1 MCERERD
8 LLGSLSNMLVA
19 VLLQFCIDVLRLST
33 QNICICIYHVSKLDS
48 LLYPT
53 TRLRCVCVCVCVR
66 VCVCVCVCARTREKE
81 RERERVCVCVYDLGA
96 IASLFI
102 GKGKVEVD
110 LAAQHGFETR
120 PLGHC
125 LQHLPTIESEGESQN
140 CII

>member
-1 MCERERD
+1 M
-8 LLGSLSNMLVA
+8 
-19 VLLQFCIDVLRLST
+19 
-33 QNICICIYHVSKLDS
+33 
-48 LLYPT
+48 
-53 TRLRCVCVCVCVR
+53 
-66 VCVCVCVCARTREKE
+66 CVCVCACAYACVCVRARARK
-81 RERERVCVCVYDLGA
+81 RERERVGVCVYDLGA